1 MILNIEQARHNIKR
15 YRSITNE
22 EVTCHTISLAINF
35 DDFVDR
41 IKLLNEL
48 TGLCY
53 CSTCRMC
60 KAVNNT
66 CTACVWSMRKSYEN
80 ETSPC
85 IDENYYILETART
98 PEEVAQGYHDR
109 ADILEILIAKAEES
123 NERENIITT
132 IT

>member
-1 MILNIEQARHNIKR
+1 
-15 YRSITNE
+15 
-22 EVTCHTISLAINF
+22 
-35 DDFVDR
+35 
-41 IKLLNEL
+41 
-48 TGLCY
+48 
-53 CSTCRMC
+53 
-60 KAVNNT
+60 
-66 CTACVWSMRKSYEN
+66 MRKSYEN